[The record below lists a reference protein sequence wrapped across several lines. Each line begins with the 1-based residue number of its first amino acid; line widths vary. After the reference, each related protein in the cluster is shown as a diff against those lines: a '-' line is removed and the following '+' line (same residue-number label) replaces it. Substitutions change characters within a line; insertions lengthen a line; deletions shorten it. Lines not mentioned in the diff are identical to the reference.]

1 MKFLVIMIFIYSC
14 SSVPDKGI
22 SKITREGILNR
33 TGVELPKDQ
42 EKNKDFI
49 VQLPPGIELH
59 NELSADDSAAIAL
72 WNNPQ
77 YSTDL
82 ALLGISRGDLMDA
95 GQLRNPRV
103 DILTPV
109 GHKPFEL
116 LLGLPLEV
124 IWERPARVAAAEKAY
139 EQLATGLIQNGL
151 NTVLDAHLNFINL
164 VQAKKR
170 EEILSQA
177 VELRKRI
184 AQINMNQRVRYA
196 ELTEAEGIAT
206 EVDSASSE
214 ELWVRAKHD
223 TYLALERYKLALGIV
238 FEKTPLKVSTKT
250 ELLSELPSV
259 EELEKKAFDNRP
271 DLKALE
277 IGILAAAKRAD
288 WEDARIAQLSF
299 LLSSK
304 GIGDYGVLTGP
315 GFSVEIPIF
324 HQNNGRRERADAEV
338 EWSTRQFLTLK
349 QRVAFEVREARELLV
364 QAQEVLNRT
373 NKNVLP
379 LLEKTV
385 KIAEKQYKTQTASY
399 LFVLEQTRS
408 LVDAQLRAVDFEAG
422 VLRAQSQLKRAVG
435 GRL

>member
-1 MKFLVIMIFIYSC
+1 MKFFVILILFYSC

-42 EKNKDFI
+42 TKRKDFSI
-49 VQLPPGIELH
+49 QLPPGISLE
-59 NELSADDSAAIAL
+59 NDLSADDSAAIAL

-77 YSTDL
+77 YSSDL
-82 ALLGISRGDLMDA
+82 SLLGISRGDLMDA

-151 NTVLDAHLNFINL
+151 NTVLDAHFNYINL

-170 EEILSQA
+170 EAILSQA

-184 AQINMNQRVRYA
+184 AQINVNQRVRYG

-214 ELWVRAKHD
+214 ELWVRARHD
-223 TYLALERYKLALGIV
+223 TYLALERYKLSLGLV
-238 FEKTPLKVSTKT
+238 FEKTPLKVSTLT
-250 ELLSELPSV
+250 EIISEIPSV
-259 EELEKKAFDNRP
+259 EELEKKAFDQRP

-304 GIGDYGVLTGP
+304 GIGDYGILTGP

-338 EWSTRQFLTLK
+338 EWATRQFLTLK
-349 QRVAFEVREARELLV
+349 QRIAFEVRESRQLLV